1 MTKQKA
7 AIVLSLYLA
16 LVSAASAQSIL
27 DASNVNEIVTIAKSY
42 GPADLVTR
50 DSGDP
55 RISGT
60 IGGLP
65 YQLFFMNCTD
75 GKACE
80 DINFYAGFTDTKPT
94 LDAINDWNRS
104 KRFGKAYLDSE
115 LDAVIEYDVNLEHG
129 VTRDNLD
136 AAFSLWSQLVPEYAA
151 FVGYRS
157 Q

>member
-1 MTKQKA
+1 MAKQVTA
-7 AIVLSLYLA
+7 VVLSLYLA
-16 LVSAASAQSIL
+16 LAGAASAQSIL
-27 DASNVNEIVTIAKSY
+27 DAGNVNEIVAIAKSY

-50 DSGDP
+50 DNGGP

-60 IGGLP
+60 LGGLP
-65 YQLFFMNCTD
+65 YQLFFMNCTG

-80 DINFYAGFTDTKPT
+80 DLNFYAGFTDTKPT

-129 VTRDNLD
+129 VTRDNLE
-136 AAFSLWSQLVPEYAA
+136 AAFSLWSQLVPDYAG
-151 FVGYRS
+151 FIGYKVP
-157 Q
+157 

>member
-1 MTKQKA
+1 MAKQTTA
-7 AIVLSLYLA
+7 LVLSLYLA
-16 LVSAASAQSIL
+16 LVGAASAQSIV
-27 DASNVNEIVTIAKSY
+27 DATNVDEIVAIARSY
-42 GPADLVTR
+42 GPVDLITR
-50 DSGDP
+50 DNGDP

-65 YQLFFMNCTD
+65 YQLFLMNCAD

-80 DINFYAGFTDTKPT
+80 DINFYSGFADTKPT
-94 LDAINDWNRS
+94 LDAINEWNRS

-136 AAFSLWSQLVPEYAA
+136 AAFSLWSQLVPDYAA
-151 FVGYRS
+151 FIGYKAP
-157 Q
+157 